1 MRELDR
7 DEIEAFL
14 GGQRIARLGC
24 HAGGE
29 MYVVPVIYAY
39 GDGAVVT
46 VTQEGRKVAML
57 RENPRVCVE
66 VDEYDADGRGSWRSV
81 IAYGSAEE
89 LAGEEIEA
97 ALALL
102 RERFARGRARSL
114 AAAAQPGRRRLENPP
129 RRGVRKGRRA
139 SERDLR
145 VCSERGKSL
154 VWEWTLGLRR
164 SITRIG
170 GNKDRGQPRRRPPG
184 ARRRRG

>member
-1 MRELDR
+1 MLRVRELSHA
-7 DEIEAFL
+7 EIEEFL
-14 GGQRIARLGC
+14 GNQRIARLGC

-29 MYVVPVIYAY
+29 TYVVPVIYAY

-89 LAGEEIEA
+89 LAGEEIEP

-102 RERFARGRARSL
+102 RERFARTAGREAAPRPLSPGVVVLRIRLDERSGRA
-114 AAAAQPGRRRLENPP
+114 
-129 RRGVRKGRRA
+129 V
-139 SERDLR
+139 ER
-145 VCSERGKSL
+145 
-154 VWEWTLGLRR
+154 
-164 SITRIG
+164 
-170 GNKDRGQPRRRPPG
+170 
-184 ARRRRG
+184 